1 MTDLLLVLQVAI
13 ALSFGG
19 LAARSAASW
28 IRETDR
34 RHGYLAI
41 ALGSLALLIL
51 IAPLL
56 GGGAGGAVPQ
66 SITDVAIVLFLFSGY
81 ALLMFRDTFLPF
93 ARATHWAIIAA
104 LAVVAAFAIAVQLP
118 ADPMRSHTELQ
129 TVALVAVVV
138 AWTLCILE
146 PTIRFW
152 LAARER
158 RAVEAARLRALSA
171 GYAGILLVVIMGTVG
186 AGLGPVWTFLTDL
199 IALAVVPILYVSF
212 APPVWLR
219 RVWRQPEEDEFRSA
233 LHDLLV
239 HSPDRETLARRAL
252 AWAQRLVGG
261 ESAFVID
268 SDRSILATQGLAPE
282 QAAAIAESHDI
293 VSAAGQGH
301 QPWRR
306 EHMLVVPLDLERGRG
321 AIVITSGRL
330 TPVFGDDELS
340 RLLQYAG
347 SVTAG
352 LDRVTLSSRIQALE
366 KAKSDFLN
374 IASHELRGPMT
385 IIKGYLTMLEG
396 GALGDL
402 PAKAESV
409 LPLLISKSDEITW
422 MLEQM
427 VEASRLEE
435 GRLELNK
442 RPADVVEITDTAIE
456 GVKLLLRGHDLKL
469 DEPAEPLEADIDP
482 DRFQM
487 VVRNL
492 LTNAAKYSPSG
503 TDIVVRIARSDRMA
517 TVSVIDQGVGI
528 SLEDQA
534 GLFTRFNRVKTTQ
547 HVQGTGLGLWL
558 SREIARMHDGDLTVQ
573 SIAGRGSTFVLAV
586 PLKQ

>member
-1 MTDLLLVLQVAI
+1 MTELLLVLQPAI
-13 ALSFGG
+13 ALSFGA
-19 LAARSAASW
+19 LAVRCAVSW

-34 RHGYLAI
+34 RHGYLAL

-56 GGGAGGAVPQ
+56 AGGGAEPQ
-66 SITDVAIVLFLFSGY
+66 ALTDVALVLFLFSGY
-81 ALLMFRDTFLPF
+81 ALLMFRDSFLPF
-93 ARATHWAIIAA
+93 APRTRRAYTAA
-104 LAVVAAFAIAVQLP
+104 LAVVAASGIAVQLP
-118 ADPMRSHTELQ
+118 ADPQRAHSALQ
-129 TVALVAVVV
+129 SVALAAVLV
-138 AWTLCILE
+138 AWALCILE
-146 PTIRFW
+146 PTVRFW

-158 RAVEAARLRALSA
+158 RAVEAARMRALSA
-171 GYAGILLVVIMGTVG
+171 GYAGILLVVIIGTLG
-186 AGLGPVWTFLTDL
+186 AGLGAAWTLLTDV

-212 APPVWLR
+212 APPTWLR
-219 RVWRQPEEDEFRSA
+219 RVWRQPEEDQFRGA
-233 LHDLLV
+233 LHDLLTY
-239 HSPDRETLARRAL
+239 SPDRETLARRAL

-268 SDRSILATQGLAPE
+268 SDHSILATQGVSKEHATE
-282 QAAAIAESHDI
+282 IAEGHDFL
-293 VSAAGQGH
+293 SSGGSGH
-301 QPWRR
+301 QPWRK
-306 EHMLVVPLDLERGRG
+306 EHMLVVPLDLQKGRG
-321 AIVITSGRL
+321 AIVIISGRL
-330 TPVFGDDELS
+330 TPVFEDDELS
-340 RLLQYAG
+340 RLVQYAS

-352 LDRVTLSSRIQALE
+352 LDRVTLNSRIHALE

-385 IIKGYLTMLEG
+385 IIKGYLTMLDG
-396 GALGDL
+396 GALGEL
-402 PAKAESV
+402 SSKAASV
-409 LPLLISKSDEITW
+409 LPLLISKSDEVIW

-427 VEASRLEE
+427 VETSRLDE

-442 RPADVVEITDTAIE
+442 QRGDVVEITEQAIE
-456 GVKLLLRGHDLKL
+456 GVKLLLRGHDLTL

-482 DRFQM
+482 DRFQI

-492 LTNAAKYSPSG
+492 LSNAAKYSPSG
-503 TDIVVRIARSDRMA
+503 SDIIVRIARSDGMA

-528 SLEDQA
+528 SVDDQT
-534 GLFTRFNRVKTTQ
+534 GLFTRFGRVKSTQ

-586 PLKQ
+586 PLTR